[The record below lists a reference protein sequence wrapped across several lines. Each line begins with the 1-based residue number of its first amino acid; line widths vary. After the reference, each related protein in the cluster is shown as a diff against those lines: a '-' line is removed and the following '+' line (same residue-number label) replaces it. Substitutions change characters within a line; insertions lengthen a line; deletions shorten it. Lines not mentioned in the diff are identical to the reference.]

1 MKRRLG
7 VIVALAALLGVL
19 GGTATASPALA
30 DRRGDG
36 WQIGPAEPFTVPA
49 LYCGFEVLVTTVVNE
64 EFTKLLKTADG
75 SMTEL
80 LTGKFTQ
87 SYTNLSTGKAITEN
101 ASASGKLTTNADG
114 SGTLVSRGLTPSF
127 FTPAEAGRFGLPTV
141 SILAG
146 RLTVSVDSA
155 GTFTSVTLNGHVLVN
170 ICAALS

>member
-1 MKRRLG
+1 M
-7 VIVALAALLGVL
+7 LAGVL
-19 GGTATASPALA
+19 TASPALA
-30 DRRGDG
+30 GRGPK
-36 WQIGPAEPFTVPA
+36 WQVFSSPTFTLPARD
-49 LYCGFEVLVTTVVNE
+49 CGFRVLVQPVDSK
-64 EFTKLLKTADG
+64 EFIKVLKTADG